1 MNIFF
6 RKELNY
12 GKVSSNGNCISA
24 GEAWRSICKGT
35 VAMAKSKKQWVWVKA
50 KPSKVPDALKREL
63 SVKANALIE
72 EYIRSEHVKPPPK
85 NPRFNYIEDIFT
97 KWRGRNF
104 YFMAKYASPAPNRI
118 SPFFEVGFAR
128 LEFIGDNRFDLAY
141 FRYTEKWW
149 PVFSGLTVD
158 EALDLVRSEGLF
170 NP

>member
-1 MNIFF
+1 M
-6 RKELNY
+6 
-12 GKVSSNGNCISA
+12 V
-24 GEAWRSICKGT
+24 
-35 VAMAKSKKQWVWVKA
+35 KSKKQWIWAKA
-50 KPSKVPDALKREL
+50 KPSKVPDALKRGL

-72 EYIRSEHVKPPPK
+72 EYIRPEHVKPPPK

-97 KWRGRNF
+97 KWRGRHF

-128 LEFIGDNRFDLAY
+128 LEFIGDNKFDLAY
-141 FRYTEKWW
+141 FRHTGKWW

-158 EALDLVRSEGLF
+158 EALNCVKSEGLF